1 MALGKRGLHRITKRI
16 KSEYQDVYYIRQNS
30 FEVDFVICEGNKVL
44 QLIQVTTELDAIG
57 TKQYRRE
64 VGGLVKGSELTG
76 CDDLTLIVLNGA
88 EDILSED
95 NKQIK
100 VVPAAGW
107 LVK

>member
-1 MALGKRGLHRITKRI
+1 MR
-16 KSEYQDVYYIRQNS
+16 SEP
-30 FEVDFVICEGNKVL
+30 
-44 QLIQVTTELDAIG
+44 
-57 TKQYRRE
+57 KQYRRE

>member
-1 MALGKRGLHRITKRI
+1 MENVVCVELLRRI
-16 KSEYQDVYYIRQNS
+16 KPEYQDVFYIRQNG

-76 CDDLTLIVLNGA
+76 CNNLTIIVLNGA
-88 EDILSED
+88 EDTLSEG

-100 VVPAAGW
+100 VVPAAQW
-107 LVK
+107 LV

>member
-1 MALGKRGLHRITKRI
+1 MVCIELLRRI

-88 EDILSED
+88 EDILS
-95 NKQIK
+95 
-100 VVPAAGW
+100 V
-107 LVK
+107 